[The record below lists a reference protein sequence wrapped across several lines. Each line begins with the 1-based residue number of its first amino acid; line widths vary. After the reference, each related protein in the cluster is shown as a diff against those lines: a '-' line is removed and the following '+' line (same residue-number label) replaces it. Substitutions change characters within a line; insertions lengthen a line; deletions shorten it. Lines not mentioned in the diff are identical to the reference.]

1 MRPGD
6 ITVRV
11 EIESEDGKAFAEIQV
26 SKWKLDSG
34 SVKPVDLLAYEVK
47 TLGEAAIQ
55 RFLAETGRATR

>member
-11 EIESEDGKAFAEIQV
+11 EIESEDGRSFAMSRV

-34 SVKPVDLLAYEVK
+34 SVKPADLLDYEVK
-47 TLGEAAIQ
+47 ALGAAAIQ
-55 RFLAETGRATR
+55 EFLHRTGRATR